1 MIGRQE
7 FTDLRALLVKHIDFA
22 ALPAL
27 VDPESPTLLLGAGD
41 ILEGSFKIFSSA
53 LGEISI
59 DAVLASA
66 AIPNLFPAVQ
76 IGGHAYWDGIFAS
89 NPPVFSFLR
98 GPLMGKGKV
107 PDEIWIIQVN
117 RTKRQGVPEA
127 PSEISDRRNDLAGN
141 LSLQHELE
149 VIDMVNMLLQEGA
162 LTPEFRARFGLEATE
177 RITVRFIRMSQELQE
192 TLDYPSKMSRLPA
205 HIDRLIADGE
215 TPGDGVPLADGR
227 RRAPARSPVRRRCGR
242 RRPRG
247 WDRDGRRDGGAGG
260 RAAALGSGRASERA
274 RRPRCRSARAEP
286 AGRDAGRRRAPS
298 GGIVGT
304 GRAGAGRVA
313 RGARLAGDVGHL
325 HAGSPCRAGACAAGA
340 EACRRQQ
347 AGRDLAAAALR
358 RGIRPGLHAGLGSP
372 AVSAE
377 AQSRLAVQVHQLA
390 GGAPDLLHPPR
401 RGEGRQQAQRLPAH
415 PRRLLFLGLR
425 LRQTARLQHHPL
437 HLVGRL

>member
-1 MIGRQE
+1 MADKRIAIACQGGGSQCAFVAGALKTLFGRGVQDRFKIVGLSGTSGGALTAALAWTGLLERARGDRTPIEDRIIACWKDLSAQTPREVLLDGVCTQMVRLAEHGFLPTIASSPSSMQFQLWSRATSLMVGRQE
-7 FTDLRALLVKHIDFA
+7 FTDLRALLVKHIDFE

-27 VDPESPTLLLGAGD
+27 VDSESPTLLLGAGD

-162 LTPEFRARFGLEATE
+162 LTPAFRARFGLDTTE

-215 TPGDGVPLADGR
+215 AQATAFLSQMDGGELPPDHPFADDVADG
-227 RRAPARSPVRRRCGR
+227 
-242 RRPRG
+242 
-247 WDRDGRRDGGAGG
+247 
-260 RAAALGSGRASERA
+260 AAQMGSGR
-274 RRPRCRSARAEP
+274 
-286 AGRDAGRRRAPS
+286 PS
-298 GGIVGT
+298 
-304 GRAGAGRVA
+304 
-313 RGARLAGDVGHL
+313 
-325 HAGSPCRAGACAAGA
+325 
-340 EACRRQQ
+340 
-347 AGRDLAAAALR
+347 
-358 RGIRPGLHAGLGSP
+358 
-372 AVSAE
+372 
-377 AQSRLAVQVHQLA
+377 
-390 GGAPDLLHPPR
+390 
-401 RGEGRQQAQRLPAH
+401 
-415 PRRLLFLGLR
+415 
-425 LRQTARLQHHPL
+425 
-437 HLVGRL
+437 